1 MDEWFNYWSIIHILL
16 YTIIALFIPNKWWLI
31 IIISI
36 IWEIYEYIM
45 SKIYDNKYYG
55 EVIMNRIFDIGFNLL
70 GYYIG
75 SIIYNSLKN

>member
-1 MDEWFNYWSIIHILL
+1 
-16 YTIIALFIPNKWWLI
+16 
-31 IIISI
+31 
-36 IWEIYEYIM
+36 M